1 MVSPFFLLLAWQHG
15 ATNLKTGLNLVSDW
29 PGTLPHRI
37 DQVAQEKQDKVALM
51 DGTGKV
57 LTYSDM
63 MSRIEAIGEALQ
75 NAGVGAG
82 SRVLVFQQPAAD
94 WTCSMLAVMRIG
106 AIYVPLDLR
115 NPIAR
120 LAAVAKDCEP
130 SAILVDGT
138 TLGDAPQ
145 LKAVDARIINVSDLV
160 HGASTHIANRSQ
172 PDSPAAILYT
182 SGSTGTPKGIVVTHA
197 GLRNE
202 IEGYTKTWGLGAE
215 RVLQQSAF
223 TFNHSSDQM
232 YTGLVNGGMVYIVPT
247 EKRGDPIEITKI
259 VQQQSITYTK
269 ATPSEYSLWMQYGGA
284 TLRQASSW
292 RFAFGGGEPLTS
304 IVTQEFANLG
314 LSQLRLFNSY
324 GPTEISI
331 SSHKMEIPYRENE
344 TMKNMGRIP
353 CGYSLPNYYTYVV
366 DEQLRPVP
374 VGMPGEVC
382 LGGAGVSLG
391 YLNNKE
397 LTSQHFVPN
406 PFATPE
412 DIARGWTRMYRTGD
426 IGHLREDGAMVFH
439 SRMAGDAQVKI
450 RGLRIELSDVE
461 SNIISAAGGTLRE
474 VVVTLREGD
483 PAFLVAHVVFASQHD
498 ISDKE
503 SFLKHLLSHLPI
515 PQYMIPVVAISLDK
529 FPLSNHSKVDRKVVQ
544 KMPLPER
551 VGSAQEDTELTETM
565 VQLRRVWRN
574 VLGKNTERL
583 GFDLTPS
590 TNFFFVGGNS
600 LLVIRLQA
608 RIRQAFNVAV
618 PLVKLLGASTLGEMA
633 RNIEESTS
641 VDLIDWEQETSPPAI
656 PSFLQD
662 VPAKSEARAKTVLV
676 TGGTGF
682 LAKYLLP
689 QLAARL
695 DVGTIYCV
703 AVRDKP
709 RGGNLFSSPKMVCYV
724 GDLSLPL
731 LGLGVDVFCEL
742 ASQVDVILHMG
753 AMRSF
758 WDNYNVLHP
767 SNVHSTKELVKLAA
781 PRRVPIHYISTVG
794 VLPRVAARGSAGSAV
809 AYVPHEHGTDGYV
822 ATKWAGERILERSA
836 ANLGIPSTVYRFLP
850 ASQARPSQKQELLDV
865 IVRFVDESGLKPDL
879 SVWTGRIDLI
889 PAERAAQWLCESV
902 TSTTATVT
910 ATTHFSHY
918 ESPITVHTD
927 ELGRFIERQRGGR
940 DNLGRMPVLKWF
952 GRVKAL
958 GFNYLLASQEAIV
971 GGGESGY
978 GFESRR

>member
-1 MVSPFFLLLAWQHG
+1 MAPL
-15 ATNLKTGLNLVSDW
+15 TLKIGLNWVSDW

-37 DQVAQEKQDKVALM
+37 DQVAQENQDKVAIM

-63 MSRIEAIGEALQ
+63 VSRIEAIGEALQ

-82 SRVLVFQQPAAD
+82 SRVLVFQQATAD
-94 WTCSMLAVMRIG
+94 WICSMLAIMRIG
-106 AIYVPLDLR
+106 AVYVPLDLR
-115 NPIAR
+115 NPVVR
-120 LAAVAKDCEP
+120 LAAVAKDCEAN
-130 SAILVDGT
+130 AILVDGT

-145 LKAVDARIINVSDLV
+145 LKAADARIINVSDLV
-160 HGASTHIANRSQ
+160 HRASTHIANGAQ
-172 PDSPAAILYT
+172 PESPAAILYT
-182 SGSTGTPKGIVVTHA
+182 SGSTGTPKGIMVTHA

-223 TFNHSSDQM
+223 TFNHSSDQI

-247 EKRGDPIEITKI
+247 QKRGDPLEITKI

-304 IVTQEFANLG
+304 IVTEEFGNLG

-331 SSHKMEIPYRENE
+331 SSHKIEIPYREKE
-344 TMKNMGRIP
+344 TVRAMGRIP
-353 CGYSLPNYYTYVV
+353 CGYSLPNYYTYIV

-391 YLNNKE
+391 YLNNQE

-450 RGLRIELSDVE
+450 RGLRIELSDIE
-461 SNIISAAGGTLRE
+461 SNIVLAASGTLRE

-483 PAFLVAHVVFASQHD
+483 PPFLVAHVVFAPQYD
-498 ISDKE
+498 ISDKD
-503 SFLKHLLSHLPI
+503 SFLKNLLSHLPI
-515 PQYMIPVVAISLDK
+515 PQYMIPVIAIPLDK
-529 FPLSNHSKVDRKVVQ
+529 FPLSNHSKVDRKAVQ
-544 KMPLPER
+544 SMPLPER
-551 VGSAQEDTELTETM
+551 VGTAQDDTELTETM
-565 VQLRRVWRN
+565 VQLSRVWRD
-574 VLGKNTERL
+574 VLGKNTEKL

-608 RIRQAFNVAV
+608 RIRQVFNVPI
-618 PLVKLLGASTLGEMA
+618 PLVKLLGASTLGEVA

-641 VDLIDWEQETSPPAI
+641 VDLIDWEQETTPPAI
-656 PSFLQD
+656 PNFLQD
-662 VPAKSEARAKTVLV
+662 IPAKSEARAKTVLV

-689 QLAARL
+689 QLAARS
-695 DVGTIYCV
+695 DVGTVYCV

-709 RGGNLFSSPKMVCYV
+709 REGNLLSSPKIVCHV

-731 LGLGVDVFCEL
+731 LGLGVDVFREL

-758 WDNYNVLHP
+758 WDNYHVLRP
-767 SNVHSTKELVKLAA
+767 SNVDSTKELVKLAA
-781 PRRVPIHYISTVG
+781 PRRLPIHYISTIG
-794 VLPRVAARGSAGSAV
+794 VLPRAATGDSAGSAV
-809 AYVPHEHGTDGYV
+809 AYVPPEYGTDGYV
-822 ATKWAGERILERSA
+822 ATKWAGERILERSTA
-836 ANLGIPSTVYRFLP
+836 SLRVPSTVYRFLP
-850 ASQARPSQKQELLDV
+850 ASQVQPSQKQELLDA
-865 IVRFVDESGLKPDL
+865 IVRFVDESGLTPDL

-889 PAERAAQWLCESV
+889 PAEWAAQWLCESV
-902 TSTTATVT
+902 TSPAATVT
-910 ATTHFSHY
+910 AATQFSHY
-918 ESPITVHTD
+918 ESPITVQTD
-927 ELGRFIERQRGGR
+927 ELGRYLERQRGDR
-940 DNLGRMPVLKWF
+940 DNLGRMPILKWF
-952 GRVKAL
+952 GRIKAL

-971 GGGESGY
+971 GGSESGH

>member
-1 MVSPFFLLLAWQHG
+1 M
-15 ATNLKTGLNLVSDW
+15 VSDW

-37 DQVAQEKQDKVALM
+37 DQVAQENQDKVALM

-57 LTYSDM
+57 LAYSDM
-63 MSRIEAIGEALQ
+63 VSRIEAIGEALQ
-75 NAGVGAG
+75 NAGVDSG

-94 WTCSMLAVMRIG
+94 WTCSMLAIMRIG

-115 NPIAR
+115 NPIVR

-145 LKAVDARIINVSDLV
+145 LKAADARIINVSGLM
-160 HGASTHIANRSQ
+160 HEASTPITNRAQ

-247 EKRGDPIEITKI
+247 EKRGDPLEITKI

-284 TLRQASSW
+284 TLRRASSW

-304 IVTQEFANLG
+304 TVTQEFANLG

-344 TMKNMGRIP
+344 TVKNMGRIP
-353 CGYSLPNYYTYVV
+353 CGYSLPNYFTYVV
-366 DEQLRPVP
+366 DEQLRPLP
-374 VGMPGEVC
+374 LGMPGEVC

-397 LTSQHFVPN
+397 LTSQHFVLN

-439 SRMAGDAQVKI
+439 SRIAGDAQVKI
-450 RGLRIELSDVE
+450 RGLRIELNDIE

-474 VVVTLREGD
+474 VIVTLREGD
-483 PAFLVAHVVFASQHD
+483 PAFLVAHVVFAPKHD
-498 ISDKE
+498 VPDKE
-503 SFLKHLLSHLPI
+503 SFLKHLLSNLPI
-515 PQYMIPVVAISLDK
+515 PQYMIPVIAIPLAR
-529 FPLSNHSKVDRKVVQ
+529 FPLSNHSKVDRKAVQ
-544 KMPLPER
+544 NMPLPER

-565 VQLRRVWRN
+565 VQLRHVWRD
-574 VLGKNTERL
+574 VLGKNTAKL

-600 LLVIRLQA
+600 LLVIRLQT
-608 RIRQAFNVAV
+608 RIRQTFNVAV
-618 PLVKLLGASTLGEMA
+618 PLVKLLGAGTLGEMA
-633 RNIEESTS
+633 RIIEESTS
-641 VDLIDWEQETSPPAI
+641 ADLIDWEQETCPPAI

-662 VPAKSEARAKTVLV
+662 IPAKSEAKVKTVLV
-676 TGGTGF
+676 TGGTSF

-689 QLAARL
+689 HLAARS

-709 RGGNLFSSPKMVCYV
+709 REGNPFSSPKIVSHV

-731 LGLGVDVFCEL
+731 LGLGVDEFREL
-742 ASQVDVILHMG
+742 ACRVDVILHMG

-758 WDNYNVLHP
+758 WDNYHVLRP
-767 SNVHSTKELVKLAA
+767 SNVNSTKELVKLAA

-794 VLPRVAARGSAGSAV
+794 VLPRAATRDRAGSAV
-809 AYVPHEHGTDGYV
+809 VYVPPTHGTDGYV
-822 ATKWAGERILERSA
+822 ATKWAGERTLERSA
-836 ANLGIPSTVYRFLP
+836 ASLGTPSTVYRFLP
-850 ASQARPSQKQELLDV
+850 ASQERAAQKQELLDA
-865 IVRFVDESGLKPDL
+865 IVRFVDESGLTPDL
-879 SVWTGRIDLI
+879 SVWTGRIDLV

-902 TSTTATVT
+902 ISAAATVT
-910 ATTHFSHY
+910 AATQFSHY
-918 ESPITVHTD
+918 ESPVAVQTE
-927 ELGRFIERQRGGR
+927 ELGRYIERQRGDR
-940 DNLGRMPVLKWF
+940 EDLGRMPVLQWF

-971 GGGESGY
+971 GDSEGGRGL
-978 GFESRR
+978 ESRR